1 LGSYLLNG
9 PVIVRVSSGAD
20 ETLALG
26 FRRLLGQTFE
36 IGKQP
41 GMSASRYFDIS
52 HTGDVTVLTPHLR
65 LSDLREIN
73 DFQNELLDF
82 VDHYKPTKL
91 AVDFHEV
98 ARTSSWFIGT
108 MLRLDRRVKSHGGQL
123 RLCNMNRVVR
133 EVFHITALDR
143 KGFRILNTMDEVLA
157 DFSVAVV
164 ARTAS

>member
-1 LGSYLLNG
+1 
-9 PVIVRVSSGAD
+9 
-20 ETLALG
+20 
-26 FRRLLGQTFE
+26 
-36 IGKQP
+36 
-41 GMSASRYFDIS
+41 MSASRFFDVS
-52 HTGDVTVLTPHLR
+52 HEGDVTVLTPHLR
-65 LSDLREIN
+65 LTDLREIN

-91 AVDFHEV
+91 AVDFREV

-108 MLRLDRRVKSHGGQL
+108 MLRLDRRVKSHAGQL

-143 KGFRILNTMDEVLA
+143 KGFRILNTLEEVLA
-157 DFSVAVV
+157 DFNVAVV